1 MTALGPPGAYPIVNR
16 YVRSCIGARGVIRAA
31 GAGVLLCGL
40 LPLVAGTH
48 PAEAVTRPHLRGR
61 IAIDGDT
68 RDFEADEALFGLN
81 SQVSPPLLEESDID
95 SRWQDNDISQIHL
108 TWDADSIYIAADG
121 VINSNNMIIL
131 VDVGNP
137 NPGVSSETGVAF
149 DGLSEMNQLNS
160 WRRNFT
166 FENGFRP
173 DFFVATWDGN
183 KTPRLLSARAAN
195 NVVDE
200 VPASGPDAQAT
211 GQFRSAATFQGTQA
225 GRSLEFSAPWWKVLG
240 FTSPTAAERRY
251 VPSLGDTLTV
261 LPEGVRRIRLAGV
274 ITAGGDGTG
283 GPDSAPDNL
292 QGHETD
298 SGVQVTIDNYA
309 IVDVDALNNVSGA
322 SGPDGLPDFNVS
334 VKDRT
339 TFLVQPPV
347 LSIRFTFEQLVFDR
361 PAFAP
366 DRGEQVAWT
375 FDVSPKLDPAQA
387 ALRFAAFTAA
397 IFDMSGKRVR
407 SLYRA
412 DRRATNDIVSELD
425 RWDGRDDD
433 GQIVPGGIYLLRL
446 VLEPNQVRL
455 IKPLAVVR

>member
-1 MTALGPPGAYPIVNR
+1 MPSTTSLFRRSDPYAANRRRALLA
-16 YVRSCIGARGVIRAA
+16 
-31 GAGVLLCGL
+31 GL
-40 LPLVAGTH
+40 LLSGLLGLAACFD
-48 PAEAVTRPHLRGR
+48 PANAMPRLHLRGR

-68 RDFEADEALFGLN
+68 RDFEADEALFGVNNDLN
-81 SQVSPPLLEESDID
+81 PPLFEESDID

-108 TWDADSIYIAADG
+108 TWDADSIYIAANG

-137 NPGVSSETGVAF
+137 NPGVTSETGVAF

-200 VPASGPDAQAT
+200 VPASGEDAQAT
-211 GQFRSAATFQGTQA
+211 GQFLSAATFQGTQA

-240 FTSPTAAERRY
+240 FTSPSGLERRY
-251 VPSLGDTLTV
+251 VPSLGDTLNV
-261 LPEGVRRIRLAGV
+261 FPEGVRRLRIAGV
-274 ITAGGDGTG
+274 VTAGGDGTG

-298 SGVQVTIDNYA
+298 SGVQVTLDNFA
-309 IVDVDALNNVSGA
+309 IIDVDAVNNVSGA
-322 SGPDGLPDFNVS
+322 SGSDGLPDFNVS
-334 VKDRT
+334 VKSRT

-347 LSIRFTFEQLVFDR
+347 LSIRFSLNELEFDR

-366 DRGEQVAWT
+366 DRGEQALWS
-375 FDVSPKLDPAQA
+375 FEISPKLDPAQA
-387 ALRFAAFTAA
+387 ALRFAAFSAA
-397 IFDMSGKRVR
+397 IYDMDGKRVR
-407 SLYRA
+407 RIYQS
-412 DRRATNDIVSELD
+412 DRRPTNAVVSELD

-433 GQIVPGGIYLLRL
+433 GNIVGGGIYLLRL
-446 VLEPNQVRL
+446 ILEPNQVRL
-455 IKPLAVVR
+455 VKPLAVVR